1 MLGALPNTPPYEK
14 AQRLLS
20 VSEAVID
27 AVRKYWLFRSPNT
40 DMSAMMYVPAPRSP
54 PLRKQQK
61 PHACCVVCVCVCVCV
76 RACRGTQGR

>member
-1 MLGALPNTPPYEK
+1 LLGALPNTPPYEK

-40 DMSAMMYVPAPRSP
+40 DMSAMMYVPAPH
-54 PLRKQQK
+54 PLRKQQTSCM
-61 PHACCVVCVCVCVCV
+61 PCWCVCVCVCVC
-76 RACRGTQGR
+76 RGTQGR